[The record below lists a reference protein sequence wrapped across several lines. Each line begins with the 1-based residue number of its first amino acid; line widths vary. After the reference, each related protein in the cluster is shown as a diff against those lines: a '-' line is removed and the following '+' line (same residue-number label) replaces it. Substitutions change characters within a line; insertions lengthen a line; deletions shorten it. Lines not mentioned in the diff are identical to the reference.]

1 MAPFG
6 SSEALPTSNFAS
18 GWGNPTEL
26 PHVQVGERDY
36 MLTHDMQALQAS
48 DSWKEYMAST
58 HTPATVYIPMTKKEY
73 IKTMNTRV
81 VSATDRLEGGWNHL
95 EVTTTAM
102 DAITA
107 AGFLHANNVVSF
119 YIEEDD
125 TYEVYI
131 FFFDM
136 SPNNM
141 RDHLVDQRLT
151 LHRRGY
157 TVHILQVMSD
167 YMMDTAE
174 YSKVSCVKL
183 LHNPLTVYSLHTWD
197 SGFVYNR
204 QFMVHWP
211 TIATQVDSN
220 RHHVALVQA
229 LEVQGFEMLVH
240 YTEIGA
246 HSQVETLLKYIRR
259 FSINLVTPTGEK
271 NKRAPGH
278 PEYMQYIMNHLQE
291 LKRAPTIPPAT
302 TDDMEDME
310 DSG

>member
-26 PHVQVGERDY
+26 PHVQVGEGDY

-73 IKTMNTRV
+73 IKTMDTRV
-81 VSATDRLEGGWNHL
+81 VSAIDRLEGGWNHL

-107 AGFLHANNVVSF
+107 ARFLHANNVVSF

-141 RDHLVDQRLT
+141 RDHLVDRW
-151 LHRRGY
+151 
-157 TVHILQVMSD
+157 I
-167 YMMDTAE
+167 
-174 YSKVSCVKL
+174 
-183 LHNPLTVYSLHTWD
+183 
-197 SGFVYNR
+197 SG
-204 QFMVHWP
+204 
-211 TIATQVDSN
+211 
-220 RHHVALVQA
+220 
-229 LEVQGFEMLVH
+229 
-240 YTEIGA
+240 
-246 HSQVETLLKYIRR
+246 
-259 FSINLVTPTGEK
+259 
-271 NKRAPGH
+271 
-278 PEYMQYIMNHLQE
+278 
-291 LKRAPTIPPAT
+291 
-302 TDDMEDME
+302 
-310 DSG
+310 